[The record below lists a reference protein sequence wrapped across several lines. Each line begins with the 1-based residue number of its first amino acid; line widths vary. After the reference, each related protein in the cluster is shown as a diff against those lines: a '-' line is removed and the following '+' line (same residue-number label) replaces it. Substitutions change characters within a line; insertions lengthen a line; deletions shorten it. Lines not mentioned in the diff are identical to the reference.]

1 MAKRIRIRA
10 KRLDEIDET
19 KLALAFWLIAR
30 DMVENKTA
38 PSKGARKPK
47 ASGPSGDHAS
57 SKEPV

>member
-30 DMVENKTA
+30 DMVENKTT
-38 PSKGARKPK
+38 PSKARKGK
-47 ASGPSGDHAS
+47 ASSSGSGHAS

>member
-30 DMVENKTA
+30 DLVDDKTTL
-38 PSKGARKPK
+38 PKARKGK
-47 ASGPSGDHAS
+47 ASGSGSGHAS
-57 SKEPV
+57 NKEPM

>member
-1 MAKRIRIRA
+1 MSKRIRIRA

-30 DMVENKTA
+30 DMVENKTNLA
-38 PSKGARKPK
+38 KKPRKGK
-47 ASGPSGDHAS
+47 ASS